1 MLKFIPLLIALLA
14 VTVPAIA
21 QERPTSSGSASNR
34 GVMRFD
40 TNKDGFVDRTEW
52 RAGQEARFKQLDAN
66 GDGKLSPDELV
77 RRPAGA
83 TGVLPTDAQNTRQS
97 RFFQRLDTDKDGF
110 VSLAEYMAE
119 GDRRFARCDTN
130 KDGRIN
136 TEECRQA
143 LRR

>member
-1 MLKFIPLLIALLA
+1 MLKLISLLVALLA
-14 VTVPAIA
+14 VTAPTLA
-21 QERPTSSGSASNR
+21 QERPAASASNR

-40 TNKDGFVDRTEW
+40 TNKDGVVDRAEW
-52 RAGQEARFKQLDAN
+52 RTAQEARFKELDAN
-66 GDGKLSPDELV
+66 NDGKLNPDELV

-83 TGVLPTDAQNTRQS
+83 AGVLPTDAQNTRQS
-97 RFFQRLDTDKDGF
+97 RFFQRLDSDKDGF
-110 VSLAEYMAE
+110 VSKAEYMAE
-119 GDRRFARCDTN
+119 GDRRFARCDAN

>member
-1 MLKFIPLLIALLA
+1 MLKFISLLIALLA
-14 VTVPAIA
+14 ISVPALA
-21 QERPTSSGSASNR
+21 QDRPAASASNR

-40 TNKDGFVDRTEW
+40 ANKDGFVDRTEW
-52 RAGQEARFKQLDAN
+52 RTAQEARFKELDAN
-66 GDGKLSPDELV
+66 TDGKLNPDELV

-97 RFFQRLDTDKDGF
+97 RFFNRLDSDKDAF
-110 VSLAEYMAE
+110 VSKAEYMAE
-119 GDRRFARCDTN
+119 GDRRFVRCDAN